1 MPRNTAAVNRTAI
14 RGKNDLFSAL
24 CYQRGARGKNT
35 RLVRNENPEFQQLV
49 CVRRP
54 AGLLIAQRYVRIH
67 SYRQVCSALSH
78 VFHYQYII
86 ATLCRVIQD
95 QRNAVGD
102 H

>member
-14 RGKNDLFSAL
+14 REKTDLFSAL
-24 CYQRGARGKNT
+24 CYQRGARGKST
-35 RLVRNENPEFQQLV
+35 RLVRNENPEFQQLL